1 MMHAMM
7 RPWSIPSS
15 FPHAFSCQT
24 PASSSS
30 WVSSL
35 QFVHYCMHTPRR
47 RDKDSC
53 CNENPSC
60 SDPIR
65 SHSRGGPPFLLLL
78 LKALV
83 VATTKDDLNSAISP
97 PFSLPGKPIA
107 LQKPLLRL
115 QHYHPRPRCLTPCP
129 TLLRNS
135 CCSGATRS
143 CARSID
149 RALSLS
155 SLSSFSLFISGHTSQ
170 PLFRLI
176 YIYIYIARML

>member
-15 FPHAFSCQT
+15 FPHTFSSQT

-35 QFVHYCMHTPRR
+35 QFISLLYAHSQKERQRILLQRKIQAAPT
-47 RDKDSC
+47 
-53 CNENPSC
+53 
-60 SDPIR
+60 R
-65 SHSRGGPPFLLLL
+65 SHPIPSQRR
-78 LKALV
+78 
-83 VATTKDDLNSAISP
+83 TSP
-97 PFSLPGKPIA
+97 PPPQSSCRCYYERRLELHHFSTVFIA
-107 LQKPLLRL
+107 RKT
-115 QHYHPRPRCLTPCP
+115 HCSTKTASATSASAYHRRPRCLTPCP

-135 CCSGATRS
+135 CCPGATRS

-149 RALSLS
+149 RSL

-176 YIYIYIARML
+176 